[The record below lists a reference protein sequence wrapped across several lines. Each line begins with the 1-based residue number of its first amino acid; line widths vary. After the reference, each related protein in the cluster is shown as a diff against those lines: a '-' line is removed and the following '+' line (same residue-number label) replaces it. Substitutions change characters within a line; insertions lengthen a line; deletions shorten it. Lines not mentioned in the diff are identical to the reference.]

1 MTKAKM
7 YQTVRAMANVRWE
20 NAKLYKEFG
29 DEEAHDR
36 ALVEFIAYDT
46 VASMMLDDKFANEIR
61 SHYFNKDGTPVSDDC
76 MAGI

>member
-1 MTKAKM
+1 
-7 YQTVRAMANVRWE
+7 MANVRWN
-20 NAKLYKEFG
+20 NACFWKERG
-29 DEEAHDR
+29 DEKQHDL

-46 VASMMLDDKFANEIR
+46 IASMMLDDKFANDIR